1 MALCLLAACNLS
13 TTPATPTTA
22 PTQTPIGEGLPTEA
36 APVNDSQPA
45 ATNRPTLMPPPPVI
59 GQPGITTT
67 PLLLVTPLS
76 TGAATLPAAG
86 ADDRYEVQARAGR
99 KLGLNYD
106 ITVLTGTIDLTFQ
119 GPPGI
124 LWQKTFTITEKS
136 RVEFEITQ
144 AGTYEILIERINFDG
159 NYSFG
164 WD

>member
-13 TTPATPTTA
+13 TTPATPTTT
-22 PTQTPIGEGLPTEA
+22 PTQTPIGQGEATQLPPTVDA
-36 APVNDSQPA
+36 QAA
-45 ATNRPTLMPPPPVI
+45 ATNRPTLLPPPPVI
-59 GQPGITTT
+59 GQPGIVTT

-76 TGAATLPAAG
+76 TGAATLPAAQ

-106 ITVLTGTIDLTFQ
+106 ITVLTGSIDLTFQ
-119 GPPGI
+119 GPTGI
-124 LWQKTFTITEKS
+124 LWQKTFTATEKS
-136 RVEFEITQ
+136 RIEFDITQ
-144 AGTYEILIERINFDG
+144 AGTYEILINRNSFDG